1 MKKMIIAIAIALPLA
16 FSGIAAASP
25 GGSLSPK
32 ESDCARAKR
41 LGKVCQISFGTG
53 DDVEGK
59 IAGPNGDD
67 VLAFTDA
74 LFGGLIR
81 LRTDFRAE
89 IIASLD
95 DLD

>member
-16 FSGIAAASP
+16 FAGIASASP
-25 GGSLSPK
+25 GQSLSPGD
-32 ESDCARAKR
+32 SDCARAKR

-53 DDVEGK
+53 DDVEGSV
-59 IAGPNGDD
+59 AGPDGED

-81 LRTDFRAE
+81 LRTDFRTE
-89 IIASLD
+89 IIASLE